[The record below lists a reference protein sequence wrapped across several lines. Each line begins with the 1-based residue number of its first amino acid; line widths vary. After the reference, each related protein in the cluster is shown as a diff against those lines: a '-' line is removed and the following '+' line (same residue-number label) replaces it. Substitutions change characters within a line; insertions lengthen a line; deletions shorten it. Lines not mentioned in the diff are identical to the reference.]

1 MSNSMLIVF
10 WVVWLLDV
18 LLALYGY
25 REFIQGVFGQYAAP
39 NAKYIFL
46 WTGLLLGILAIL
58 GGSLYLK
65 RHDSP
70 VMAVG
75 VAAAPLVLLSPYGL
89 FLLAMLVFGRN
100 TRWN

>member
-1 MSNSMLIVF
+1 MSNSMLIGF
-10 WVVWLLDV
+10 WVVWLLV
-18 LLALYGY
+18 ALLALYGY

-39 NAKYIFL
+39 TSKYIFL
-46 WTGLLLGILAIL
+46 WVGLLAFAVAVLS
-58 GGSLYLK
+58 GSIYLK
-65 RHDSP
+65 QHGDHY
-70 VMAVG
+70 MALG